1 MGMRK
6 GIPVVLLL
14 MVFASMAFAGEH
26 RIEVASIDK
35 DQLPSRSAKKATRP
49 LVIEKYEFY
58 EVKGG
63 CEKDL
68 LGQMAQKG
76 CRWDDGQIYNSVT
89 SWSWQWEYGHDHAH
103 PICNPDAVTVT
114 LEVTVRYPEWVQA
127 ADAPQPLVD
136 KWNDYLT
143 SLMEHE
149 SGHRDMAVEEAAE
162 FSRAVSELPSGKSC
176 SELDKIVRS
185 LSRERMEKL
194 NADSQAYDLATN
206 HGVTQGALFQ

>member
-1 MGMRK
+1 MGK

-14 MVFASMAFAGEH
+14 MVFVSMAFAGEH

-35 DQLPSRSAKKATRP
+35 DQLLYGSAQKTTRP

-76 CRWDDGQIYNSVT
+76 CRWDDGKIYNSVT

-103 PICNPDAVTVT
+103 QACSPEAVTVT
-114 LEVTVRYPEWVQA
+114 LEIITRYPEWVQA

-136 KWNDYLT
+136 KWNDYLK
-143 SLMEHE
+143 SLMVHE
-149 SGHRDMAVEEAAE
+149 SGHRDMAVAEATA
-162 FSRAVSELPSGKSC
+162 FSRAVKELPSGKSC
-176 SELDKIVRS
+176 SELDRIVQA

-206 HGVTQGALFQ
+206 HGITQGALFQ